1 MLKVY
6 SQNDETYVL
15 EVLENRIF
23 SAAQPW
29 WEDLNILKIL
39 PWVLQM
45 IDGISVS
52 FLNKKRVANL
62 KISGSTIIR
71 CSQNLREEIGNRK
84 KSNMLWRYV
93 QTR

>member
-52 FLNKKRVANL
+52 FLN
-62 KISGSTIIR
+62 
-71 CSQNLREEIGNRK
+71 
-84 KSNMLWRYV
+84 
-93 QTR
+93 